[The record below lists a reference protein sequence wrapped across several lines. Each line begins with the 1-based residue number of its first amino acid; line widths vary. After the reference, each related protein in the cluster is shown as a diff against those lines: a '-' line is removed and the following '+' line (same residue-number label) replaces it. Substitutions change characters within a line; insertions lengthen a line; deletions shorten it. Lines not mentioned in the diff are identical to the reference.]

1 MTFFK
6 DGSKWTEETKLLKC
20 NTLKTKIRIRS
31 YKRKPITNHYPTLY
45 FFFFPLSLDLL
56 CMQHQTHVCVT
67 YKKGPG
73 GICHSCDRRWKE
85 GSIMIDCQWAWNSFL
100 WLLSHLV
107 IFFLL
112 VTTFLGTKK
121 NLQPVFWGIDLY
133 RGWPNKLRHPVY
145 MCTDVVHSLAL
156 GKYWTFCEV
165 YVCIY
170 FYPFAL
176 ALNKTTDI
184 GFLRWDYL
192 F

>member
-20 NTLKTKIRIRS
+20 NTFLKTEIRIRS

-107 IFFLL
+107 IFF
-112 VTTFLGTKK
+112 VGYHF
-121 NLQPVFWGIDLY
+121 FWGQKRIFSQFFGGLIYTGGDPTIWDTLCICVQMLY
-133 RGWPNKLRHPVY
+133 IVWH
-145 MCTDVVHSLAL
+145 
-156 GKYWTFCEV
+156 
-165 YVCIY
+165 
-170 FYPFAL
+170 
-176 ALNKTTDI
+176 
-184 GFLRWDYL
+184 
-192 F
+192 